1 MDPDFPIAVDKK
13 HPTWIRS
20 TDSTALLP
28 RLRLG
33 DVFGELSLLYD
44 EPRSAG
50 SQWDLIKL
58 RIVRNGGWRLH
69 FVSSLAGI
77 CWDDDS
83 QGFLSKVETITQT

>member
-1 MDPDFPIAVDKK
+1 MDPDFPIAFDKK
-13 HPTWIRS
+13 HPTCIRS

-50 SQWDLIKL
+50 SQWDLNKTADSAEWWMAAAFCL
-58 RIVRNGGWRLH
+58 IVGWDML
-69 FVSSLAGI
+69 G
-77 CWDDDS
+77 
-83 QGFLSKVETITQT
+83 